1 MVKFLNRWW
10 LLLLIISVPFERIPS
25 WNLVLLG
32 HSVTLRIN
40 LIIAVIGILAFGVET
55 LRHTN
60 WGPRHP
66 AFWLA
71 AYLLIALLSLVT
83 SIDKGRSVVAF
94 IATAICIA
102 AALVVARVMQRY
114 RLSTLLK
121 VIAGTAAAVSLFGL
135 YQFLGDSAGLSTHFT
150 GLRPIYTKSVFG
162 FPRVQSTGL
171 EPLFFANYLIV
182 PIMLVAGLA
191 FSRLLRAKRF
201 VPVLILYILILALT
215 LSRGGIIGAGGGL
228 VVLGV
233 VLWRHSN
240 WRSRTY
246 TTLSVVA
253 GAVLA
258 VGLIYGATALTN
270 KKPHS
275 GTKAVDSYVHQSTHV
290 TSGAGSADSDRVLD
304 RKLALRAFKDRPILG
319 QGLGSFGTY
328 AKGVDPVDYPPSTN
342 SPTVN
347 NEYFEVLAETGL
359 LGLLALAGFVV
370 TLGMR
375 VYAAL
380 RQPLEPLPRVWLW
393 SLAIAVVA
401 FGIQYYAFSTL
412 YIMNIWVAVG
422 LLMGLS
428 ASASRKNSA

>member
-10 LLLLIISVPFERIPS
+10 LLLLIISIPFERIPS
-25 WNLVLLG
+25 WNVTLLG

-40 LIIAVIGILAFGVET
+40 LVIASIGILAFGVET
-55 LRHTN
+55 LRHTK
-60 WGPRHP
+60 WGFRQP

-71 AYLLIALLSLVT
+71 AYLFIALLSVTT
-83 SIDKGRSVVAF
+83 SIDKGRSAIAL
-94 IATAICIA
+94 IATGITLA
-102 AALVVARVMQRY
+102 AALIVARVMQRY
-114 RLSTLLK
+114 QLSTLFK

-135 YQFLGDSAGLSTHFT
+135 YQFLGDSAGLSTHLT

-191 FSRLLRAKRF
+191 LSRLLRAKRF
-201 VPVLILYILILALT
+201 APLLVLYILILALT
-215 LSRGGIIGAGGGL
+215 LSRGGIIGAAGGL
-228 VVLGV
+228 AVLGV
-233 VLWRHSN
+233 VLWRQSN
-240 WRSRTY
+240 WRSRVY
-246 TTLSVVA
+246 TTLSLVA

-258 VGLIYGATALTN
+258 VGLIYGATTLTN

-304 RKLALRAFKDRPILG
+304 RKLALRAFKERPILG

-328 AKGVDPVDYPPSTN
+328 AKKVDPADYPASTN

-359 LGLLALAGFVV
+359 LGLFALAGFVI
-370 TLGMR
+370 TLGVR
-375 VYAAL
+375 IYAAL
-380 RQPLEPLPRVWLW
+380 RRPLDRLQRVWLW
-393 SLAIAVVA
+393 ALVATVVA

-422 LLMGLS
+422 LLMGLTTL
-428 ASASRKNSA
+428 APRKNSA